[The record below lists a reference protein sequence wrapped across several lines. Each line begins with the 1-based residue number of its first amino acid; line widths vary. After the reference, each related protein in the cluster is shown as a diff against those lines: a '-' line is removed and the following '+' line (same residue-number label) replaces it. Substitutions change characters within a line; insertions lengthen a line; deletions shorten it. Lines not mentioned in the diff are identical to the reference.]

1 MSTLEK
7 KAIAFEQLAAISN
20 EADLDEILLYLKSL
34 ATSKPAFDTDAFFEE
49 ASNKYDDVLQKL
61 AQ

>member
-7 KAIAFEQLAAISN
+7 KAIAFEQLAAITN
-20 EADLDEILLYLKSL
+20 EADIDEILLHLKTL